1 MAKPLRHDAPDACG
15 DPGLTARVLGGD
27 KNAFEGLVRAH
38 KDAVARIVSAH
49 VPDAQVAELVQETFV
64 RAYVSLGSY
73 RGDSPFSHWLSV
85 IAVRACHDFWR
96 RRYAR
101 RETALADLSQA
112 MRDMVDNAPAD
123 PDADC
128 PPVEDAVAQGQ
139 VRRLLDAALCR
150 LSATDRMVL
159 VLTCLEERS
168 TAEAAGLLGISRA
181 NVKIRAFRARKALR
195 AMLETTF
202 PERWA
207 P

>member
-1 MAKPLRHDAPDACG
+1 MIQARSHDDSG
-15 DPGLTARVLGGD
+15 DPGLAARVLGGD

-96 RRYAR
+96 RSYAR
-101 RETALADLSQA
+101 RETPLADLSEA
-112 MRDMVDNAPAD
+112 MRDMVDNT
-123 PDADC
+123 PDLSGQAA
-128 PPVEDAVAQGQ
+128 EEAVAGDQA
-139 VRRLLDAALCR
+139 RRFLAAALDR

-168 TAEAAGLLGISRA
+168 TAEAAALLGISRA